1 MKIGFLIEDFHP
13 SIGGPYTAI
22 KETIK
27 ELRKK
32 KIQATLITKNKFF
45 FLETISIIKQ
55 IRNVDICHI
64 YGGWTF
70 FYLKVFVISY
80 LLKKK
85 IIIHPFGI
93 YEPWAFSQKKFKKI
107 IAWNFYQKHI
117 LKKADI
123 IHCVSNMERKN
134 LLKLN
139 SSFRTVVLPYGIANR
154 LIKKKIKKKFYKRAL
169 FLSRL
174 HPKKGLGD
182 LIKAWINIDNKNWKL
197 DIIGPC
203 EDRNYYNS
211 LQFLIHNS
219 RNKNI
224 RILKPIFNHYKKYKL
239 FCNYDF
245 FVLPTKSDPFAV
257 VILESL
263 SQGLPVLTNINT
275 PWNNIKTY
283 NAGWFIKD
291 SYLELKKNLN
301 IIFNTS
307 KSQFYIKSRNAIY
320 LANKFNWKYISK
332 EYIHMY
338 MNLLK

>member
-1 MKIGFLIEDFHP
+1 MKIIFLIEDFHP

-32 KIQATLITKNKFF
+32 KIQANLISKNKFF
-45 FLETISIIKQ
+45 FLKTVSIIKQ

-70 FYLKVFVISY
+70 FYLKVFIISY
-80 LLKKK
+80 FLKKK

-93 YEPWAFSQKKFKKI
+93 YEPWAFAQKKFKKI
-107 IAWNFYQKHI
+107 IAWNLYQKYI
-117 LKKADI
+117 LNKADV
-123 IHCVSNMERKN
+123 IHCVSNMEQKN

-154 LIKKKIKKKFYKRAL
+154 LIKRKIKRKFNKRAL

-174 HPKKGLGD
+174 HPKKGLDD
-182 LIKAWINIDNKNWKL
+182 LIKAWINVDNKSWKL
-197 DIIGPC
+197 DIVGPY
-203 EDRNYYNS
+203 EDRNYYDS
-211 LQFLIHNS
+211 LQLLIYNS

-224 RILKPIFNHYKKYKL
+224 RILKPVFNHYKKYKL
-239 FCNYDF
+239 FSKYDF
-245 FVLPTKSDPFAV
+245 FVLPTKSDPFAM

-307 KSQFYIKSRNAIY
+307 KSQFYIKSRNAIF
-320 LANKFNWKYISK
+320 LANKFNWKHISK

>member
-1 MKIGFLIEDFHP
+1 MKIGFLIENFHP
-13 SIGGPYTAI
+13 SFGGPYTAI

-32 KIQATLITKNKFF
+32 KIQAIIITKNKFF
-45 FLETISIIKQ
+45 FLKIISIIKQ
-55 IRNVDICHI
+55 IRNLDICHF
-64 YGGWTF
+64 YGGWSLFHLKF
-70 FYLKVFVISY
+70 FIISY

-93 YEPWAFSQKKFKKI
+93 YEPWAFSQKKIKKI
-107 IAWNFYQKHI
+107 IAWNLYQKHI
-117 LKKADI
+117 LKKADV

-139 SSFRTVVLPYGIANR
+139 SSFRTVVLPYGIANS
-154 LIKKKIKKKFYKRAL
+154 LIKKKINNKFNKRAL
-169 FLSRL
+169 YLSRL
-174 HPKKGLGD
+174 HPKKGLDD
-182 LIKAWINIDNKNWKL
+182 LIKAWIDIKNKNWKL
-197 DIIGPC
+197 DIVGPY

-211 LQFLIHNS
+211 LQSLIYNS

-224 RILKPIFNHYKKYKL
+224 RILKPIFNHYQKNKL
-239 FCNYDF
+239 FRNYDF
-245 FVLPTKSDPFAV
+245 FVLPTKSDPFAMA
-257 VILESL
+257 ILESL
-263 SQGLPVLTNINT
+263 SQGLPVLTNVNT

>member
-1 MKIGFLIEDFHP
+1 MKIGFLIENFYP

-32 KIQATLITKNKFF
+32 KIQATLITNKKNFF
-45 FLETISIIKQ
+45 FKTISIIKQ
-55 IRNVDICHI
+55 IRKVDICHL

-70 FYLKVFVISY
+70 FYFKVFIISS

-93 YEPWAFSQKKFKKI
+93 YEPWAFEQKKFKKI
-107 IAWNFYQKHI
+107 IAWHFYQKYI
-117 LKKADI
+117 LKKADLV
-123 IHCVSNMERKN
+123 HCVSNMEQKN

-139 SSFRTVVLPYGIANR
+139 SSFKTIVLPYGISNG
-154 LIKKKIKKKFYKRAL
+154 LIKKKIKKKLNKRAL

-174 HPKKGLGD
+174 HPKKGLDD
-182 LIKAWINIDNKNWKL
+182 LIKAWINIDNKSWKL
-197 DIIGPC
+197 DIVGPPQ
-203 EDRNYYNS
+203 DQNYFNS
-211 LQFLIHNS
+211 LKLLISNS

-224 RILKPIFNHYKKYKL
+224 KILKPIFNNYKKYKL
-239 FCNYDF
+239 FNYYDF
-245 FVLPTKSDPFAV
+245 FVLPTKSDPFAM

-263 SQGLPVLTNINT
+263 SQGLPVLTNVNT
-275 PWNNIKTY
+275 PWNYIKTY

-307 KSQFYIKSRNAIY
+307 KSQFNIKSKNAIY
-320 LANKFNWKYISK
+320 LADKFNWKYISK
-332 EYIHMY
+332 EYNQMY
-338 MNLLK
+338 LNLLK